1 MTDQSPQEVPGTIT
15 GPWRRPRNL
24 SAEAAGSI
32 HDDATAAELG
42 FKGGTV
48 AGNIHLVQFVPLL
61 HQHFGDDWFRTGTL
75 SVMFRQATV
84 DLEPV
89 RAHLQP
95 AGEQRVAVRME
106 TEAGEETASG
116 SATIGEPGELS
127 LLRARDYR
135 PVDPSE
141 LTILADIAPD
151 MEFPARA
158 VAVNSDRHRSLLAN
172 GLLTE
177 PMPQYS
183 DSTEWGGPIASP
195 LTEVDLLTKVEPDML
210 ARIQPGTVGMYG
222 AIELARH
229 GRPVTLD
236 TIYEVSGR
244 VIALSDSPRTEI
256 IWYESTASLDG
267 EPIITMLMMSRLLKA
282 SGG

>member
-1 MTDQSPQEVPGTIT
+1 MTTDMPPIE
-15 GPWRRPRNL
+15 GPLRRPRNL

-61 HQHFGDDWFRTGTL
+61 HQHFGNDWFRTGTL

-89 RAHLQP
+89 RAHLEP
-95 AGEQRVAVRME
+95 AGDHRVRVRME
-106 TEAGEETASG
+106 TETGDETATG
-116 SATIGEPGELS
+116 TATIGTPNEPS

-135 PVDPSE
+135 PVDPAE
-141 LTILADIAPD
+141 LSLLSAISPG
-151 MEFPARA
+151 MEFPSRP
-158 VAVNSDRHRSLLAN
+158 VEVNSDRQRSLIAN
-172 GLLTE
+172 DLLTE
-177 PMPQYS
+177 PLTHYS
-183 DSTEWGGPIASP
+183 EPTEWGGPIASP
-195 LTEVDLLTKVEPDML
+195 LTEVDLLTKVEPDLL
-210 ARIQPGTVGMYG
+210 ALIPPGTVGMYG

-236 TIYEVSGR
+236 TVYDVSGR
-244 VIALSDSPRTEI
+244 VVALSDSPRTEI
-256 IWYESTASLDG
+256 IWYESTATLDG
-267 EPIITMLMMSRLLKA
+267 EPVITMLMMSRLLKG
-282 SGG
+282 SGN